1 MSDALNR
8 CCSRFR
14 EEIGDAEHCLKQVG
28 GHLASAAEKGVD
40 TLEADLTAALARCEA
55 KHAQAAGAGK
65 RIGQFIDDLRQ
76 TAVNRFEDWKTDREV
91 EKIEKHADKMEQRAV
106 DAIAV
111 AACALL
117 EAEVAVVDALR
128 TRKMAIEVAG

>member
-1 MSDALNR
+1 MSEALNR

-14 EEIGDAEHCLKQVG
+14 EEIGVAEQSLKQVG
-28 GHLASAAEKGVD
+28 SHLVSATEKGVD
-40 TLEADLTAALARCEA
+40 ALEGDLKTALSRCEA
-55 KHAQAAGAGK
+55 KHAEAAHAGR
-65 RIGQFIDDLRQ
+65 RIGQFLEDVKQ

-117 EAEVAVVDALR
+117 EAEVAIVDALR